1 LSRRFVEG
9 REPVAGGVK
18 CTARLPLLSL
28 LLIALVST
36 VTTGAVADHLTD
48 VETKVSAN
56 GDYEAC
62 KDLLVGVE
70 VYDDQG
76 HVIASCCWEGRH
88 DALGE
93 TKVSKN
99 CVSRTIDKFTV
110 KVTVRYKNQ
119 LLLDKDALVR
129 VIPGRGI
136 LIEFN
141 GRTVRLEFKKKDDSS
156 STWELEEPLRVVRT
170 VDGRVVELTLRPGA
184 KVENAKQWF
193 GNQWVVDFLYWVN
206 GDVIVHD
213 KKGDYHVNFKAHVGH
228 TPLNLIAVITGSAA
242 AGLLR
247 PFRRRR
253 ASCAC

>member
-1 LSRRFVEG
+1 MDG
-9 REPVAGGVK
+9 TVK

-36 VTTGAVADHLTD
+36 VTTGAVADHSTD

-76 HVIASCCWEGRH
+76 HVIASCCWDGRH

-119 LLLDKDALVR
+119 LLLDEDALIR

-141 GRTVRLEFKKKDDSS
+141 GQTIELGSGK

-170 VDGRVVELTLRPGA
+170 IDGRTVEVTLRPGA
-184 KVENAKQWF
+184 KVENVKRWF
-193 GNQWVVDFLYWVN
+193 GGQWVVDFLYWVN

-213 KKGDYHVNFKAHVGH
+213 NRGDYHVNFEAHVEH

-247 PFRRRR
+247 PFRGRR
-253 ASCAC
+253 ASRTC